1 MIGVDT
7 NVLVYA
13 ARRSDDPRHFRAA
26 AIVEILLTEQRL
38 FLPLQT
44 LAELH
49 HVLRRKA
56 GMAPQELASRIGTY
70 LELATVEPYR
80 PDDLTRAMEAV
91 ARHRLSLWDALIWAV
106 CDRMEVA
113 VLLSE
118 DLQDGRMLGGVMFV
132 NPFGG
137 RMARFLTI

>member
-1 MIGVDT
+1 M
-7 NVLVYA
+7 
-13 ARRSDDPRHFRAA
+13 DDPRHFKAA
-26 AIVEILLTEQRL
+26 AIIEILLTEQRL

-56 GMAPQELASRIGTY
+56 GMAPQDLAGRIGTY

-80 PDDLTRAMEAV
+80 PDDLVRAMEV
-91 ARHRLSLWDALIWAV
+91 ITRHRLSLWDGLIWAV
-106 CDRMEVA
+106 CDRMGVP

-118 DLQDGRMLGGVMFV
+118 DLQDGRMLGGVMSLD
-132 NPFGG
+132 PFGG